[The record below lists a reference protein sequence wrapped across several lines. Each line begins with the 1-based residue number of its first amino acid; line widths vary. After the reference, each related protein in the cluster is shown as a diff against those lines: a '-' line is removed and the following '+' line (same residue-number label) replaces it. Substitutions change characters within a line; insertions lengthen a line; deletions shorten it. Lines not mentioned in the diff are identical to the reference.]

1 MMDLEPLFFSEAII
15 AHYETQWLDDV
26 GDIVEVES
34 GSTKKVRIPRDFSR
48 DEIGDLAQEVVEK
61 CKYIP
66 STQDKVWEV
75 AMLMSDL
82 YNWVNGE
89 QR

>member
-1 MMDLEPLFFSEAII
+1 MSRKKVKPQHIALDIEEFAII
-15 AHYETQWLDDV
+15 AHYETQWLDEV

-34 GSTKKVRIPRDFSR
+34 GSTKKVRLPKDFSR

-66 STQDKVWEV
+66 STQEKV
-75 AMLMSDL
+75 
-82 YNWVNGE
+82 
-89 QR
+89 